1 MEPVQNLFTNLS
13 VAKKLICGFG
23 LVLLLTLGVAAT
35 GFVAVDEILGR
46 AQQIE
51 QLSSVNASILA
62 ARGAE
67 RDYALTRQ
75 QSSADALH
83 TSLQRLGSELT
94 GLAATSSTQERA
106 YLTRIQQAADEYGRQ
121 FDRYMQLIERGMAL
135 RTRMQDA
142 AQVSREEFEFI
153 ELDMYDAVR
162 VLRLEYLTRIQ
173 QAADEYG
180 RQFDRYM
187 QLIERG
193 MALRTR
199 MQDATQV
206 SREEFEFIE
215 LDMYD
220 AVRVL
225 RLEGDRLKGSD
236 PLTVAEATSGL
247 TKQILDMRTQ
257 ENLFVANSSDAAA
270 KSWSELHA
278 NVVAIGSNLKIW
290 LNDDQQASM
299 DKALV
304 ELEHYRSAFD
314 EFRQNRAERIALEGS
329 MAQQSEVVIAA
340 ANEALDNASNAMQQQ
355 RRSSY
360 LLLGVIGTLAIFVG
374 LLAATMISRMIVGPL
389 RTTVQQAQRVASGD
403 LTHSQ
408 PSSRRDEVGQLQDAM
423 HGMTQSLRNLIGRIG
438 GGVSQIAAAADQLSA
453 VTAQTSAGV
462 QTQRVETEQVAT
474 AMHEMA
480 ATVQEVARNAEQASI
495 AARQADQ
502 QARQGDRVVQDAVG
516 QIGNLAGEVDQ
527 SAHAI
532 EALHAE
538 SGRIGSVLEV
548 IRAVAEQT
556 NLLALNAAIEAARA
570 GEQGRGFAVVADEV
584 RALARRTHDSTE
596 EIEGLIANLQRVAQQ
611 AVEQMQS
618 SRSLTQRTVDLA
630 NEAGVALG
638 RITESVST
646 IEQMNQQI
654 AAAAEQQSAVAENI
668 SESVTRVRDIGDQSA
683 SATEQTASASAELA
697 RLGVELQELVR
708 QFRT

>member
-1 MEPVQNLFTNLS
+1 MEPVLNSLTNLS
-13 VAKKLICGFG
+13 VGKKLIGGFG
-23 LVLLLTLGVAAT
+23 LVLLLTLGVAGT

-46 AQQIE
+46 ARQIE

-75 QSSADALH
+75 SPSAEALH
-83 TSLQRLGSELT
+83 GSLQQLNQKLAGLT
-94 GLAATSSTQERA
+94 TSSDAAERA
-106 YLTRIQQAADEYGRQ
+106 YLTRISQAADEYAQ
-121 FDRYMQLIERGMAL
+121 KFDRYMQLIERGVAL
-135 RTRMQDA
+135 RTRMQEA
-142 AQVSREEFEFI
+142 A
-153 ELDMYDAVR
+153 
-162 VLRLEYLTRIQ
+162 
-173 QAADEYG
+173 
-180 RQFDRYM
+180 
-187 QLIERG
+187 
-193 MALRTR
+193 
-199 MQDATQV
+199 QV

-247 TKQILDMRTQ
+247 TKQILDMRTL
-257 ENLFVANSSDAAA
+257 ENVYVANSSDEAAT
-270 KSWSELHA
+270 SWSDLYG
-278 NVVAIGSNLKIW
+278 NVTTIGSNLKIW
-290 LNDDQQASM
+290 LNDDQKASM
-299 DKALV
+299 GKALA
-304 ELEHYRSAFD
+304 ELDQYRLAFD
-314 EFRQNRAERIALEGS
+314 EFRQNRSERLALEQS

-340 ANEALDNASNAMQQQ
+340 ADEALANASSAMQQQ
-355 RRSSY
+355 KSSSY
-360 LLLGVIGTLAIFVG
+360 MLLGVIGALAIFVG
-374 LLAATMISRMIVGPL
+374 MLAATVISRMIVGPL
-389 RTTVQQAQRVASGD
+389 RSTVQQAQRVASGD
-403 LTHSQ
+403 LTYSAAS
-408 PSSRRDEVGQLQDAM
+408 PRRDEVGQLQNAM
-423 HGMTQSLRNLIGRIG
+423 HDMTESLRNLIGRIG

-502 QARQGDRVVQDAVG
+502 QARQGDLVVQDAVG
-516 QIGNLAGEVDQ
+516 QIGNLAGEVNQ

-618 SRSLTQRTVDLA
+618 SRDLTQRTVDLA

-683 SATEQTASASAELA
+683 SATEHTASASAELA
-697 RLGVELQELVR
+697 QLGLELQELVR